1 MKLFAKKGRTRTR
14 RGSRKTFLTLLLL
27 GASGVVLYQFV
38 FQPLWNY
45 QKRVTEDLNLKKK
58 ALARYQEFIRSGK
71 GLEEELHQLTKR
83 LEAIQSQLLPGETPQ
98 IMAANL
104 QEILKKLSERNGILI
119 KSFRVAEPKE
129 MTFYVRIPVSIEI
142 APTKSAA
149 SLAYFLYD
157 IEHYEKTLFIS
168 DLDITAPNMR
178 HPNEVQGSLTV
189 TGIAKNL
196 HPKGPKGKEG

>member
-1 MKLFAKKGRTRTR
+1 MKLFARKSQR
-14 RGSRKTFLTLLLL
+14 RSRKGNRRAFLLLLLL
-27 GASGVVLYQFV
+27 GALAVLSYQFA
-38 FQPLWNY
+38 FLPLWNH
-45 QKRVTEDLNLKKK
+45 QKRVTEDLILKKK

-71 GLEEELHQLTKR
+71 GIEEELQQLTKR
-83 LEAIQSQLLPGETPQ
+83 LEAVQSQLLPGETPQ

-119 KSFRVAEPKE
+119 KSFRVGEPKE
-129 MTFYVRIPVSIEI
+129 MTFYVRIPVTIEI
-142 APTKSAA
+142 SPTKSAA

-168 DLDITAPNMR
+168 ELDITAPNMR
-178 HPNEVQGSLTV
+178 HPNEIQGSFTV

-196 HPKGPKGKEG
+196 HPKGSKGKEG

>member
-1 MKLFAKKGRTRTR
+1 MKLFARKSSRKGRKGR
-14 RGSRKTFLTLLLL
+14 SRTFLVLLLL
-27 GASGVVLYQFV
+27 GASVVLFYQFV
-38 FQPLWNY
+38 FLPLWNY
-45 QKRVTEDLNLKKK
+45 QKRVTEDLNMKKK

-71 GLEEELHQLTKR
+71 GIEEEIQQLTKR

-129 MTFYVRIPVSIEI
+129 MTFYVRIPVTIEI
-142 APTKSAA
+142 SPTKSAA

-178 HPNEVQGSLTV
+178 HPNEVQGALTV

-196 HPKGPKGKEG
+196 HPKGTKGKEG